1 MRRHPERSRREAS
14 KNSSINYPRAI
25 LAATLLLLLL
35 YFGYRALSV
44 LLLGTLR
51 RADIVPPQN
60 IGRDNPQHQPMI
72 PERPVQNILNQRELH
87 GLQEY
92 YQQVVANLRHHDFHV
107 RRQAQQDL
115 VEFEVLQNLPL
126 HMRAQHAE
134 VMHLNFQ
141 NRLLRMRQDLPA
153 QQMPDNHG
161 AAREIGLF
169 GRQNQFADQ
178 NERVMREIRRNDLNQ
193 ANQRRF

>member
-14 KNSSINYPRAI
+14 KKFSINYPRVI
-25 LAATLLLLLL
+25 LAATLLLLLV

-60 IGRDNPQHQPMI
+60 IAPDNPQQEAMI

-92 YQQVVANLRHHDFHV
+92 LQQVVANLHHQDFHV

-115 VEFEVLQNLPL
+115 VEFEALRNQPL
-126 HMRAQHAE
+126 HIQAQHAE
-134 VMHLNFQ
+134 VMRLNFQ
-141 NRLLRMRQDLPA
+141 NRLQRMQQNPPA

-169 GRQNQFADQ
+169 GRQNQFAGQ
-178 NERVMREIRRNDLNQ
+178 NEHMMREIRRNDLNQ